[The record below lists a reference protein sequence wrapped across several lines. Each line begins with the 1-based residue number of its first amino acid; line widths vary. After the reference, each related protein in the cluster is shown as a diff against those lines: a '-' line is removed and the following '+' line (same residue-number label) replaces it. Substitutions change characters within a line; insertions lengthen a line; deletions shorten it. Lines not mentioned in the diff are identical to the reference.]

1 MQRVD
6 AEDHLLERAARDA
19 AHDDRVAAFEAA
31 HRDVAVDAPDHPRH
45 GHEPMLVAPRREGV
59 DQLLRVPSAARP
71 EDRDGQPQ
79 NERSS
84 TSRLTLPA
92 SKLRPLPTLVSLIC
106 AGLKSSGSIA

>member
-19 AHDDRVAAFEAA
+19 AHDHRIAAVEAG
-31 HRDVAVDAPDHPRH
+31 HSDVTVDAPDHACH
-45 GHEPMLVAPRREGV
+45 GHEPMLVASRRERVGE
-59 DQLLRVPSAARP
+59 LLRVPSAARP

-84 TSRLTLPA
+84 TSRLTWPA